1 MIWGLESGEEELV
14 ETEEMEEIMLHMG
27 GRYMEQ
33 PGEPRGLGM
42 GSDGWD
48 HIRSGGEI
56 GIVLLRSRF
65 GGLMKERERPGACRL
80 NRTYGGEWIY
90 R

>member
-33 PGEPRGLGM
+33 PGEPRGLGDVSFLEAAKSGDGIGWM
-42 GSDGWD
+42 GSYQ
-48 HIRSGGEI
+48 IRW
-56 GIVLLRSRF
+56 R
-65 GGLMKERERPGACRL
+65 
-80 NRTYGGEWIY
+80 NRY
-90 R
+90 RTTP